1 MRKKNCYWLQ
11 KPKTIKNFTR
21 NAQKELILAQV
32 GGILFRHIT
41 ADRLGKADFMDV
53 FIVKDFRL

>member
-32 GGILFRHIT
+32 GGIL
-41 ADRLGKADFMDV
+41 GKADFMDV